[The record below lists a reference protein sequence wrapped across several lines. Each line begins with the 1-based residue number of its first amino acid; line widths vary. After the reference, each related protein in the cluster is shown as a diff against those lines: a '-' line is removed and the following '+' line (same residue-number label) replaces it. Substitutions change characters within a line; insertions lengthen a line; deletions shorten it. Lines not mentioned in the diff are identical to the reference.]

1 MWIVCGT
8 LRGQKRA
15 SDFLGLC
22 LEHCVVGAGSKV
34 LSTPTAPSSLFPLP
48 TWLWLSDT
56 VDLGSEGVGEVE
68 VIKWLLHI
76 GLLDRW

>member
-22 LEHCVVGAGSKV
+22 LEPLCCGCWEQSA
-34 LSTPTAPSSLFPLP
+34 LNPYCAFFPLP